1 MRKVLVAD
9 DEPGMRVLVRATLE
23 SDRYEVLEA
32 IDGDEAWEL
41 IGAERP
47 ELVVLDVQMPGKSGL
62 ELVKGIRMDP
72 VLRATKV
79 VLLTAFRGAA
89 DVEAGMK
96 AGADYYLTKPYSPI
110 ELQQLIDRALGPE

>member
-1 MRKVLVAD
+1 MQKVLVAD
-9 DEPGMRVLVRATLE
+9 DEPGMRALVRATLE

-32 IDGDEAWEL
+32 VDGDEAWTL
-41 IGAERP
+41 IEAERP
-47 ELVVLDVQMPGKSGL
+47 DLVVLDVQMPGKSGL

-72 VLRATKV
+72 ALRATKV

-89 DVEAGMK
+89 DVEAGMN
-96 AGADYYLTKPYSPI
+96 AGADFYLTKPYSPI